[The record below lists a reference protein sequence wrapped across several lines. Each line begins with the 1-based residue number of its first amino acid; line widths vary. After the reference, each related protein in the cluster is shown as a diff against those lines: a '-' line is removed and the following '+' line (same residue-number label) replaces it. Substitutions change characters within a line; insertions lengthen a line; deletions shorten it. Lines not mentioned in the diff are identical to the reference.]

1 MKRWIGLLGALA
13 LMVGGSAQAQN
24 TIKIGALFETSGFLA
39 FLGNQGLEGA
49 NLAVEEINAAGGIN
63 GQKIELINFNTESD
77 ETKAVIGVKKLLE
90 RDKVVALIGAMNSGS
105 TFSIIDIIQRAEIPI
120 ISNGASR
127 ALSTPVS
134 EKKWIFQ
141 APLTDVLVINVLI
154 DHFKKM
160 GISKIALNNAD
171 SGFAT
176 SGMKQWQKIAPQR
189 GIDIVIQ
196 QTYGNGDADM
206 TPQLTN
212 IRAKSEVQAVVQW
225 GTGKGQAIVAK
236 NYRQLGIDKPLYYSH
251 AASDPNLIKLGGNA
265 ANGIIFPTS
274 KIAVVDDLPDSDPQK
289 KVTANFVKK
298 FNAKYGR
305 GPATFAGNGY
315 DSMMMLAAAIR
326 RAGGPDFCQDPRCIR
341 ANHELSGRHL
351 RLHVFV
357 DGPLRCQA
365 RRRRFASDQGRQS
378 PLVQIVTW

>member
-13 LMVGGSAQAQN
+13 LMVGGTAQAQN

-63 GQKIELINFNTESD
+63 GKKVELINFNTESD
-77 ETKAVIGVKKLLE
+77 ETKAVIGVKKLLD

-120 ISNGASR
+120 MTNGSSR

-154 DHFKKM
+154 DHFKKQ

-176 SGMKQWQKIAPQR
+176 SGMKQWQKIAPER
-189 GIDIVIQ
+189 GIEIVIQ

-251 AASDPNLIKLGGNA
+251 AASDPNLIKLAGDA

-298 FNAKYGR
+298 FNARYGR

-326 RAGGPDFCQDPRCIR
+326 RAGGTDSGKIR
-341 ANHELSGRHL
+341 DAIEQTTNYPGVTSVYTYSSTDHYGAKPEGVALQVIKDGKV
-351 RLHVFV
+351 RLYK
-357 DGPLRCQA
+357 
-365 RRRRFASDQGRQS
+365 
-378 PLVQIVTW
+378 

>member
-1 MKRWIGLLGALA
+1 MKRWIGLIGALA
-13 LMVGGSAQAQN
+13 VIVGGSAQAQD
-24 TIKIGALFETSGFLA
+24 TIRIGSLFETSGFLA

-49 NLAVEEINAAGGIN
+49 NLAVEEINASGGID
-63 GQKIELINFNTESD
+63 GKKVELINFNTESD
-77 ETKAVIGVKKLLE
+77 ETKSVIGVKKLIE

-105 TFSIIDIIQRAEIPI
+105 TFSIIDIVQRARIPI
-120 ISNGASR
+120 VSNGASR
-127 ALSTPVS
+127 AISTPVN

-154 DHFKKM
+154 DHFKEQ

-176 SGMKQWQKIAPQR
+176 SGMKQWQRIAPER

-196 QTYGNGDADM
+196 QTYGNNDPDM

-212 IRAKSEVQAVVQW
+212 IRAKSDVQAVVQW

-251 AASDPNLIKLGGNA
+251 AASDPNLIKLAGDA

-274 KIAVVDDLPDSDPQK
+274 KIAVVDELPDSDPQK
-289 KVTANFVKK
+289 KVTANFIEK
-298 FNAKYGR
+298 FKAKYGR

-315 DSMMMLAAAIR
+315 DSMMMLADAIR
-326 RAGGPDFCQDPRCIR
+326 RAGSTDPAKIR
-341 ANHELSGRHL
+341 DAFEQTTNYPGVTSVYTYSATDHYGAQPEGVALQMIGDGKI
-351 RLHVFV
+351 RLYK
-357 DGPLRCQA
+357 
-365 RRRRFASDQGRQS
+365 
-378 PLVQIVTW
+378 